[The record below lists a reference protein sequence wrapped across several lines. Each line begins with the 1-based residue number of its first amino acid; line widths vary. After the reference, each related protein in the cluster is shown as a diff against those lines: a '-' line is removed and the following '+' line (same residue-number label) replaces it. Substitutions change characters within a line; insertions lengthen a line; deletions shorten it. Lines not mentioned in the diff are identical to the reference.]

1 MLESAVGPTMS
12 KRGSVVLETHHDEKI
27 SISLKRRQRM
37 NSSFGRNNKEKT
49 ANDTAGSF
57 QQEEEREEQT
67 SRQVHSGTTRN
78 NVEKRHG
85 YHDDTWDLAIESETN
100 CATTDGNLLKTSY
113 ARSSSPHQPR
123 VLHPHEATPNSFYEV
138 YGDTQ
143 REDVHLYNKTS
154 GPGKQRRARSRTF
167 YRDHDANFDEKKPMQ
182 PFYTV
187 VRPIPLRPKK
197 RSTRSNTR
205 KVVTAANTYVFEQL
219 HCCSQSK
226 NAEGKKRR
234 EEIRRRSEERARRRY
249 GVPQRMSGTI
259 SSERGSRLYYEGM
272 MYKAQV
278 ERRVAEKA
286 MELEIQFQTKLN
298 LQQMLEYYFKMQ
310 QDEMFQ

>member
-1 MLESAVGPTMS
+1 MS
-12 KRGSVVLETHHDEKI
+12 EGESVVLETHHDEKL
-27 SISLKRRQRM
+27 SVSLKRRQRM

-49 ANDTAGSF
+49 ANDLTGSF

-67 SRQVHSGTTRN
+67 NRQVHSGTTRK

-85 YHDDTWDLAIESETN
+85 YHDDTWDLAIECETS
-100 CATTDGNLLKTSY
+100 CATTDGNSMNTSY
-113 ARSSSPHQPR
+113 VRSSSPHQPR

-143 REDVHLYNKTS
+143 REDVHLYNRTS
-154 GPGKQRRARSRTF
+154 GPGKQRRARYRTF
-167 YRDHDANFDEKKPMQ
+167 YRDYDANLDEKKRIQ

-187 VRPIPLRPKK
+187 VRPISLRAKK

-205 KVVTAANTYVFEQL
+205 KVVTANADVFEQL

-234 EEIRRRSEERARRRY
+234 EEIRRRSEERVRRRY
-249 GVPQRMSGTI
+249 GVPQRTSGTI

-286 MELEIQFQTKLN
+286 LELEIQFQTKLN
-298 LQQMLEYYFKMQ
+298 LEQMVKYYFKMQ